1 MEDDQ
6 SFFLKHS
13 AGIAELFSNIFRR
26 SLPGA
31 VRPVGQVAQNFQVA
45 GNGSMAGHFSISV
58 HAIMGATYK
67 PLGLF

>member
-1 MEDDQ
+1 MIDDLCK
-6 SFFLKHS
+6 SFVKRIDRVFC
-13 AGIAELFSNIFRR
+13 
-26 SLPGA
+26 P